1 MSERPVTFQVDG
13 LTLHGNLATSREKS
27 PCVVLCHGLEGH
39 KDSEKWRMLSQRLI
53 NAGFATLRFNFRGC
67 GEDEELSDGIFE
79 ESTLSARVRD
89 LKAAMDFLK
98 SCNVDYDRI
107 GAVGSSLGG
116 AVVISADDP
125 RLQTLVLLA
134 TPASMKMNN
143 SGSAREV
150 VELASG
156 RRLDGRFFEDASKY
170 NMPSILARQLRPTLI
185 IHGSNDDVVPVKHA
199 LQLHECVDAPKKL
212 CIISDADHSFH
223 EPTHL
228 NQAITN
234 ILDWMKEHL

>member
-1 MSERPVTFQVDG
+1 MPERPITFQVDG

-27 PCVVLCHGLEGH
+27 PCIILCHGLEGH

-53 NAGFATLRFNFRGC
+53 DAGFATLRFNFRGC
-67 GEDEELSDGIFE
+67 GENEARSDGNFE
-79 ESTLSARVRD
+79 ESTISARVRD

-98 SCNVDYDRI
+98 SSYVDYDRI

-116 AVVISADDP
+116 AVVISAEDP
-125 RLQTLVLLA
+125 RLQILILLA
-134 TPASMKMNN
+134 TPASMKANN
-143 SGSAREV
+143 SDSSREV

-170 NMPSILARQLRPTLI
+170 DMPIILARQSRPTLI

-199 LQLHECVDAPKKL
+199 LQLHECASEPKNL
-212 CIISDADHSFH
+212 CIVSGADHSFH
-223 EPTHL
+223 QPTHL
-228 NQAITN
+228 NQAITS
-234 ILDWMKEHL
+234 ILDWVRRHL